1 MRTRCHEASTSV
13 NRSCYALW
21 VTRAATLP
29 ERERGVCCD
38 LKLEPAAKAADAVA
52 VLKALADPTRLQ
64 MVLALRAAKEPIC
77 VCDFTAALALSQP
90 TISHHVARLREAG
103 LVEVTRKGVWAYYRL
118 SPHLPEPVRRIVE
131 ALG

>member
-1 MRTRCHEASTSV
+1 MAKLAS
-13 NRSCYALW
+13 
-21 VTRAATLP
+21 LP
-29 ERERGVCCD
+29 DRERGVCCD
-38 LKLEPAAKAADAVA
+38 LTLEPAAKAADTVA
-52 VLKALADPTRLQ
+52 VLKALADPTRLR

-90 TISHHVARLREAG
+90 TVSHHVARLREAG

-118 SPHLPEPVRRIVE
+118 SRHLPEPVRRIVE